1 MYCSVLRRL
10 VTLISSEATLT
21 ASKEAAIK
29 QAKSASDMAKK
40 LMEDND
46 KVIKLKICADD
57 LMILQ
62 SKPND
67 VRRNNN
73 CYLIRYA

>member
-1 MYCSVLRRL
+1 MESSTVVLPYSAVYCMAILFCSVLRRL

-46 KVIKLKICADD
+46 KVNAD
-57 LMILQ
+57 L
-62 SKPND
+62 
-67 VRRNNN
+67 
-73 CYLIRYA
+73 

>member
-1 MYCSVLRRL
+1 MYCSVLRRE

-46 KVIKLKICADD
+46 KVINLKIYDD
-57 LMILQ
+57 NLMILQ
-62 SKPND
+62 CND
-67 VRRNNN
+67 VRRKNN